1 MKLFS
6 IIIFLLLAGQ
16 AYAGSIRFSPVT
28 LQLVG
33 EQPATSISLYNQG
46 SDESNLQVR
55 IFKWTQENGQDTLKE
70 TDDMVVSPPFVN
82 VAPHAS
88 YNIRV
93 VRLMPTAVSQE
104 ESYRILIDELPK
116 AIDSRKVGQGLNVLL
131 RSSLPLFITNPDAIA
146 EIHWSI
152 QQENNNSYLV
162 LQNIGGRHVLMG
174 SLVINDTTTHTSYP
188 IQVNTVN
195 GYILAKQMRS
205 YAIGKSINPSNGHKY
220 TLSILLNG
228 KLVTL

>member
-1 MKLFS
+1 M
-6 IIIFLLLAGQ
+6 
-16 AYAGSIRFSPVT
+16 
-28 LQLVG
+28 
-33 EQPATSISLYNQG
+33 
-46 SDESNLQVR
+46 
-55 IFKWTQENGQDTLKE
+55 
-70 TDDMVVSPPFVN
+70 N

-116 AIDSRKVGQGLNVLL
+116 PVDSRKVGQGLNVLL

-162 LQNIGGRHVLMG
+162 LQNTGGRHVLMG
-174 SLVINDTTTHTSYP
+174 SLVINDTMTHMSYP